1 MQVALTQASENSKT
15 GAIPTST
22 SEQSSCAPSCP
33 FLNKGCYAKYGPQ
46 VIHWRKVSNTER
58 GVDWSEF
65 VTLIRKLSKGQ
76 LWRHNVAGDLPHNDG
91 NIDYLKLRQLID
103 ANKGK
108 KGYTYTHHTLN
119 DHNRVCLENANS
131 MGFTVNV
138 STESVEEADRVM
150 TEYNLPAT
158 AVVNSNKIDR
168 FYKTESGRKVITCPA
183 ALFPG
188 KVTCAT
194 CGLCQIEDRKFIV
207 AFPAHGTAK
216 KTVNQIVGWVYLGRH
231 NRLPFF
237 MLTCYNYFRGASVAI
252 VCQPATLP
260 VLVLIVP

>member
-46 VIHWRKVSNTER
+46 VIHWRKVSNAER

-76 LWRHNVAGDLPHNDG
+76 LWRHNVAGDLPHNNG
-91 NIDYLKLRQLID
+91 EIDYTKLRQLID
-103 ANKGK
+103 ANRGR

-131 MGFTVNV
+131 MGFTINV
-138 STESVEEADRVM
+138 STESVEDADHVM

-158 AVVNSNKIDR
+158 AVVHSEKTDR
-168 FYKTESGRKVITCPA
+168 FYTTESGRKVITCPA

-194 CGLCQIEDRKFIV
+194 CGLCQIADRKFIV

-216 KTVNQIVGWVYLGRH
+216 KTVNQIVG
-231 NRLPFF
+231 
-237 MLTCYNYFRGASVAI
+237 
-252 VCQPATLP
+252 
-260 VLVLIVP
+260 